1 MSKMKSYAESV
12 LFQSIVS
19 LTGMAVTPD
28 SLACLSENYLSRL
41 SSSDVP
47 QPLRKALKDVKALL
61 AKKKKKNNNP
71 TSSHAVWMNKNQ
83 CLLTLIT
90 ELYTDVVA
98 WNAVEQ
104 YISASQFLLFHGGK
118 SGAGNHS
125 QAVMN

>member
-12 LFQSIVS
+12 LFQSIIS
-19 LTGMAVTPD
+19 LTGVAVTPD
-28 SLACLSENYLSRL
+28 SLACLSDNYLSRL
-41 SSSDVP
+41 GNSDVP
-47 QPLRKALKDVKALL
+47 QPLRKALNDVKALL
-61 AKKKKKNNNP
+61 AALIEKNNNP
-71 TSSHAVWMNKNQ
+71 TGSHAVWNNKNQ

-104 YISASQFLLFHGGK
+104 YVSASQFLLFYEGK
-118 SGAGNHS
+118 NGTESHS